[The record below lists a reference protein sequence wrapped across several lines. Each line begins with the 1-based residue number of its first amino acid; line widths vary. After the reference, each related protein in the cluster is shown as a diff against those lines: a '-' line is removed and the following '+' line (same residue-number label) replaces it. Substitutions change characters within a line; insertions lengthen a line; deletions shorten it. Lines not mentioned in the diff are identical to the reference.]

1 MKITAPVLGLL
12 FALGV
17 FILGLPQAASAA
29 ARHKKDP
36 VAEFIKKYD
45 TNHNGVIDK
54 SEFPGSSADFD
65 KYDKNHDGK
74 LETYEVK
81 EYLAEHH
88 GKHHK
93 APTSGATN

>member
-17 FILGLPQAASAA
+17 FILGLPQAAAA

-36 VAEFIKKYD
+36 VEEFIKKYD

-54 SEFPGSSADFD
+54 SEFPGSSEEFD
-65 KYDKNHDGK
+65 KYDKNKDGK

-88 GKHHK
+88 GNHHHK
-93 APTSGATN
+93 APTSGAN